1 MDIGSIVIYLK
12 LNPRSLPR
20 VRHLRYQKHHHRQ
33 YQPGRRPKHD
43 PHLARRF
50 QLLNSKSK
58 SKRYH
63 ISVISHNKNTS
74 KKRFLFLQKKKKKI
88 SPASSFLTTS
98 SRRRLRFLAQSAM
111 LRQASPPGL
120 LSGGSPTISMRS
132 SRSEKLL
139 LSKAKAKSR

>member
-1 MDIGSIVIYLK
+1 MAIGSIVIYPK

-74 KKRFLFLQKKKKKI
+74 KKRFLFLQKKKKI